1 MLMLHALR
9 SRPVRR
15 LWLGQVGSTVGD
27 ELYKLAFIWLAVDIL
42 GSDTGFI
49 ASLQYA
55 VVIAIALF
63 GGHITD
69 RMRNDQVMIRIDLI
83 RMLLCI
89 IPVIPFL
96 FGYPNFLALIIPTL
110 SIVALGALFD
120 PALQG
125 ALPILA
131 RDQKTLR
138 AGNNL
143 MGTTYRLARVIGP
156 SLISILSVWFQPFY
170 FFILNAISYVFSA
183 VSVRSIKKEFEHASV
198 MTEETES
205 FSWKQGFLLAR
216 KDKNLMGIL
225 WIKSVSAGFWAV
237 GYTLGLVLLA
247 KDVDPTGFNAYGW
260 VMASYGVGNLSS
272 ALIFGNIERKR
283 SEEWLYLGITLIGV
297 SFMALYFCHS
307 IASIGLFSAICA
319 IGGPMND
326 TPFIEIVQDRFKV
339 KDQVKI
345 FRLKM
350 VFENIFMLLFTVLS
364 PFVFNQFGIRI
375 GIAVCGLGC
384 VLSVAIGLGLNQV
397 PQKV

>member
-1 MLMLHALR
+1 
-9 SRPVRR
+9 
-15 LWLGQVGSTVGD
+15 
-27 ELYKLAFIWLAVDIL
+27 
-42 GSDTGFI
+42 
-49 ASLQYA
+49 
-55 VVIAIALF
+55 
-63 GGHITD
+63 
-69 RMRNDQVMIRIDLI
+69 
-83 RMLLCI
+83 
-89 IPVIPFL
+89 
-96 FGYPNFLALIIPTL
+96 
-110 SIVALGALFD
+110 
-120 PALQG
+120 
-125 ALPILA
+125 
-131 RDQKTLR
+131 
-138 AGNNL
+138 
-143 MGTTYRLARVIGP
+143 
-156 SLISILSVWFQPFY
+156 
-170 FFILNAISYVFSA
+170 
-183 VSVRSIKKEFEHASV
+183 

-339 KDQVKI
+339 KDQVKV